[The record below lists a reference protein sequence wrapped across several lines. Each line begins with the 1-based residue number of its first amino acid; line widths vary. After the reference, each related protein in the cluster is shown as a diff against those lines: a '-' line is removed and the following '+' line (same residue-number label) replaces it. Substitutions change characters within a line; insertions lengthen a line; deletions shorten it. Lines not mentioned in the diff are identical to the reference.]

1 MCGSRAQCV
10 FELRPQALRKR
21 ERIAYKISE
30 AVSVASGKTQ
40 DIIHRCGL
48 ASYMNINTPFPC
60 LVWHQGTYYKKKKK
74 RDFLF
79 WRRDVAKSRRSRKIV
94 LQMPQ
99 NPEIRG

>member
-1 MCGSRAQCV
+1 M

-30 AVSVASGKTQ
+30 AVSAASGKTQ

-60 LVWHQGTYYKKKKK
+60 LVWHQGTYYKKKKEISY
-74 RDFLF
+74 FG
-79 WRRDVAKSRRSRKIV
+79 DVMLLKEEDQEK
-94 LQMPQ
+94 
-99 NPEIRG
+99 